1 MKSNERKPHNQTPD
15 RVNTTPQGHGQ
26 VSVPPASPTAARV
39 DRAANAGYNQGYV
52 QGRVVENVRENR
64 RRERDNDNSARG
76 LFLGIILTSLV
87 ALGVGTLYYLS
98 QRDGASTPATA
109 PVPQQPEAEPAPTR
123 TIERERTLIERVI
136 PVPQE
141 TSGEQEQPPA
151 EPAPA
156 EPAPN
161 INITVPNS
169 QTQEAP
175 AEQPA
180 PEPAAPSNININLPE
195 INPDS
200 TPAAP
205 AEPAEPAEPATPPVE
220 SQQAPETPAE
230 TTPEPQSAEPINDS
244 GFAIPA
250 S

>member
-1 MKSNERKPHNQTPD
+1 MKSNEGKSYSQTPSE
-15 RVNTTPQGHGQ
+15 VNSTPQGHGQ

-39 DRAANAGYNQGYV
+39 ARAENAGYNEGYV
-52 QGRVVENVRENR
+52 QGRVVENVQENR
-64 RRERDNDNSARG
+64 LRERDNDNSARG
-76 LFLGIILTSLV
+76 LFLGIILSSLV
-87 ALGVGTLYYLS
+87 ALGAGTFYYLS

-109 PVPQQPEAEPAPTR
+109 PVPQQTEAEPAPTR

-136 PVPQE
+136 PAPQD
-141 TSGEQEQPPA
+141 TSGEQEQPAA

-175 AEQPA
+175 AEQPPSA
-180 PEPAAPSNININLPE
+180 PAAPSNININLPE

-205 AEPAEPAEPATPPVE
+205 AESAEPTTPPVE

-230 TTPEPQSAEPINDS
+230 TTPEPQSAAPSNES
-244 GFAIPA
+244 GSAIPA

>member
-1 MKSNERKPHNQTPD
+1 MKSNERKSSSQTPSE
-15 RVNTTPQGHGQ
+15 VNTTPQGHGQ
-26 VSVPPASPTAARV
+26 VSVPPASPSAARV
-39 DRAANAGYNQGYV
+39 NRAENAGYKEGYV
-52 QGRVVENVRENR
+52 QGRVVENGRENQL
-64 RRERDNDNSARG
+64 RERDNDNAARG
-76 LFLGIILTSLV
+76 LFLGIILASLV
-87 ALGVGTLYYLS
+87 ALGAGTLYYLT
-98 QRDGASTPATA
+98 QRDGASTPATTPA
-109 PVPQQPEAEPAPTR
+109 PQQTEAEPAPTR

-141 TSGEQEQPPA
+141 NSGTQEQPPA

-156 EPAPN
+156 QPAPN

-175 AEQPA
+175 PEQPA
-180 PEPAAPSNININLPE
+180 PAPAAPSNININLPE
-195 INPDS
+195 TNPDP

-205 AEPAEPAEPATPPVE
+205 AESAEPATPPVE
-220 SQQAPETPAE
+220 SQEAPEAPAE
-230 TTPEPQSAEPINDS
+230 TTPEPQSAEPSNDES

>member
-1 MKSNERKPHNQTPD
+1 MKSNERKSYPQTPSE
-15 RVNTTPQGHGQ
+15 VNSTPQGHGQ
-26 VSVPPASPTAARV
+26 VSVPPARPSATPV
-39 DRAANAGYNQGYV
+39 ERAENAGYNQGYV

-64 RRERDNDNSARG
+64 LRERDNDNSARG

-87 ALGVGTLYYLS
+87 ALGAGTLYYLS
-98 QRDGASTPATA
+98 QNDGASTPVMT
-109 PVPQQPEAEPAPTR
+109 PVPQEPEAEPAPTR

-136 PVPQE
+136 PVPQD
-141 TSGEQEQPPA
+141 TSGEQEQPA
-151 EPAPA
+151 SEPAPSD
-156 EPAPN
+156 PIPN

-175 AEQPA
+175 PEQPA
-180 PEPAAPSNININLPE
+180 SEPASPSNININLPDLA
-195 INPDS
+195 PDS

-205 AEPAEPAEPATPPVE
+205 AESAEPTTPPVE
-220 SQQAPETPAE
+220 SQQAPEPEPE
-230 TTPEPQSAEPINDS
+230 TAEPQSAEPSNES